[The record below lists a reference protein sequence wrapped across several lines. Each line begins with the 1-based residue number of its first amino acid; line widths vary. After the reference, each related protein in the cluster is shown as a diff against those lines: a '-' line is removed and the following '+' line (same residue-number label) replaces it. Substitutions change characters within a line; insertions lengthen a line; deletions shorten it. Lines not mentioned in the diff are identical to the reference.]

1 MYKGDDNMKK
11 FLAICLTSIITVVV
25 MYILSLFDNY
35 NFSSYTSGMIVGVI
49 IILLDCLIKD

>member
-1 MYKGDDNMKK
+1 MKQ

-35 NFSSYTSGMIVGVI
+35 NFSSYTSGMIVGALSVI
-49 IILLDCLIKD
+49 LGLSVRG

>member
-1 MYKGDDNMKK
+1 MKQ

-35 NFSSYTSGMIVGVI
+35 NFSSYTSGIIVGVI